1 MSVLDSVII
10 SLILPGDS
18 NPRLLKK
25 LQPDKYDYYSAMLDQ
40 SNGTDTDRM
49 TITAPCSIS
58 LTGTDT
64 DKNGI
69 SVIIS
74 LISNPGGFKPAST
87 EVNLSPDK
95 YRLLQRHAR
104 SV

>member
-1 MSVLDSVII
+1 MFKII
-10 SLILPGDS
+10 PFLGISIIVFFFIS
-18 NPRLLKK
+18 SPRGFKPASTEENLS
-25 LQPDKYDYYSAMLDQ
+25 PDKYRLLQRHARSVY
-40 SNGTDTDRM
+40 GTDDR
-49 TITAPCSIS
+49 I
-58 LTGTDT
+58 D
-64 DKNGI
+64 GI
-69 SVIIS
+69 SIIIS

>member
-1 MSVLDSVII
+1 
-10 SLILPGDS
+10 
-18 NPRLLKK
+18 
-25 LQPDKYDYYSAMLDQ
+25 
-40 SNGTDTDRM
+40 M

-58 LTGTDT
+58 LTGPDT
-64 DKNGI
+64 DKNERMKLSRFLGV
-69 SVIIS
+69 SIII
-74 LISNPGGFKPAST
+74 LTISNPGGFKPAST